1 MRTFVAISRSC
12 TWISTSFGEL
22 KYWYRRFCS
31 LLCLHEGWDFC
42 LATLDV
48 LQRLFITLLYIYCS
62 SLSVAFTCFKPL
74 IDPVRVRLES
84 GLELLRNLV
93 LPVGGLGE
101 RPLQFCSL
109 FRWWLRMT
117 TRQVF
122 GLFHRNYRS
131 APANFSAVDI
141 VSFHCS
147 CITCILVIKLRN
159 SSLAP
164 FV

>member
-1 MRTFVAISRSC
+1 MRTFFANSRSR
-12 TWISTSFGEL
+12 TWTCTSFGEL
-22 KYWYRRFCS
+22 EYGCRGFCS

-42 LATLDV
+42 LVTLDV
-48 LQRLFITLLYIYCS
+48 LQRLFITLLFIPCS

-84 GLELLRNLV
+84 GLELLRNIV

-101 RPLQFCSL
+101 RPLQFRSL

-122 GLFHRNYRS
+122 GFFHRNYRS

-141 VSFHCS
+141 VSFHC
-147 CITCILVIKLRN
+147 ILVIKLRN